1 MTESCLSTDRLRAL
15 TILAAAGP
23 GGAIQALLSAP
34 GFDASVIAG
43 LVTRR
48 LATLEAEK
56 DVADGARTAI
66 VRGRIMDAGRSVL
79 AAED

>member
-1 MTESCLSTDRLRAL
+1 MTESSLSRDQQRAL
-15 TILAAAGP
+15 TMLAAGP
-23 GGAIQALLSAP
+23 CGATQALLSAP
-34 GFDASVIAG
+34 GFDASGIAG

-56 DVADGARTAI
+56 VVADGTLTAI
-66 VRGRIMDAGRSVL
+66 VKVRMMDAGRSVL